1 MPGGPAA
8 QEGRRVDVGE
18 DGCADVEDDAYGDVE
33 GDAYGDVEGDEGRD
47 MGSPPAVWDR
57 LAVPR

>member
-8 QEGRRVDVGE
+8 QEGRRGEVGE
-18 DGCADVEDDAYGDVE
+18 DEYADVEDADVEDDEYV
-33 GDAYGDVEGDEGRD
+33 DVEGDEERD